1 MSQWAVSQWARR
13 VTLIAACTGAIA
25 ACSPFADDIDAV
37 KEAETAGMRNED
49 FVLRLAG
56 DAGDESKA
64 EWSARRWEQYPK
76 NSSIIFVEAAMEK
89 QTRDGKR
96 RKIVVQYVY
105 NRVSERTSL
114 HDVLVDGQSQGVLG
128 GALQMLLLRLE

>member
-1 MSQWAVSQWARR
+1 MSQWARR
-13 VTLIAACTGAIA
+13 VVVIVACLGALV

-37 KEAETAGMRNED
+37 KEAETAGLRNED
-49 FVLRLAG
+49 FVQRLAG
-56 DAGDESKA
+56 DENTVD
-64 EWSARRWEQYPK
+64 WSARRWEQYPK
-76 NSSIIFVEAAMEK
+76 NSSIIFVEAAVEK
-89 QTRDGKR
+89 QTREGKT

-114 HDVLVDGQSQGVLG
+114 HDVLVDGQSQGILA

>member
-1 MSQWAVSQWARR
+1 VSQWALSRWVGR
-13 VTLIAACTGAIA
+13 IILIVACLGAVA

-37 KEAETAGMRNED
+37 KEAETAGLRNED
-49 FVLRLAG
+49 FVQRLAG
-56 DAGDESKA
+56 DGNEI

-76 NSSIIFVEAAMEK
+76 NSGIIFVEAAMEK
-89 QTRDGKR
+89 QTRDGKK
-96 RKIVVQYVY
+96 RKIVVQYAY

-114 HDVLVDGQSQGVLG
+114 HDVLVDGQSQGILG

>member
-1 MSQWAVSQWARR
+1 VSQWALSRWVGR
-13 VTLIAACTGAIA
+13 IILIVACLGAVA

-37 KEAETAGMRNED
+37 KEAETAGLRNED
-49 FVLRLAG
+49 FVQRLAG
-56 DAGDESKA
+56 DGNEI

-76 NSSIIFVEAAMEK
+76 NSGIIFVEAAMEK
-89 QTRDGKR
+89 QTRDGKK
-96 RKIVVQYVY
+96 RKIVVQYTY

-114 HDVLVDGQSQGVLG
+114 HDVLVDGQSQGILG